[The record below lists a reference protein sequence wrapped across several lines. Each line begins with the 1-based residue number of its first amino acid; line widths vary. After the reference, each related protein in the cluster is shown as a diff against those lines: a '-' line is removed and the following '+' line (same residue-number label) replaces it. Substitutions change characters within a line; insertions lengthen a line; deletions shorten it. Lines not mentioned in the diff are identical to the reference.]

1 MCSIINIFLTFN
13 FDIILI
19 LIFWQVRNMIIKN
32 TTIFISLLLSLWL
45 DDPQLVHLSVLGE
58 GLNLIA
64 FKYGFYN
71 FDCFFL

>member
-1 MCSIINIFLTFN
+1 
-13 FDIILI
+13 
-19 LIFWQVRNMIIKN
+19 MIIKN

-45 DDPQLVHLSVLGE
+45 DDSQLVHLNVLGK

-71 FDCFFL
+71 FDCIF